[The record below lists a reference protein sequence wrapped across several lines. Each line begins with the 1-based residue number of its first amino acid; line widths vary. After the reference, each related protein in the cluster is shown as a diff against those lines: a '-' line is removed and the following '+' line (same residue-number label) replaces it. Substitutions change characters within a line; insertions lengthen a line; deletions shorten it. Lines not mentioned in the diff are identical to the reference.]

1 MTMLVKGVLGLF
13 ILAEAK
19 HGVSGKSLV
28 ERIARLTDGCW
39 KPSFGSVYP
48 LIEKMEKA
56 SLISEKKTPGKGK
69 IYVLTAKGKRELQ
82 KRRERIMKESEE
94 MGRTIFPLI
103 MHAVHDFDESEI
115 EDLKKHFGEFNKIR
129 MGLLKVP
136 VERRKRLVMEI
147 IDIMGSALK

>member
-1 MTMLVKGVLGLF
+1 MTVLVKGVLGLF

-19 HGVSGKSLV
+19 HGVSGKALV
-28 ERIARLTDGCW
+28 ERITKLTDGCW

-48 LIEKMEKA
+48 LIEKMEREG
-56 SLISEKKTPGKGK
+56 LISEKKTPGKGK
-69 IYVLTAKGKRELQ
+69 IYVLTAKGRKELQ
-82 KRRERIMKESEE
+82 KRREKVMKESEE

-136 VERRKRLVMEI
+136 VERRKQLVKKI
-147 IDIMGSALK
+147 IEFMGSELK